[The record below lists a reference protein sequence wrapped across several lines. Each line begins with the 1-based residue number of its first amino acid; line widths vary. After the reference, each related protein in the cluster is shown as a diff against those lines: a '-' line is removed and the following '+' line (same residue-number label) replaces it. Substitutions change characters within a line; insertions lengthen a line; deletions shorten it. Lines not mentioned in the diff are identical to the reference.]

1 MKKLK
6 TLLSIMLV
14 LVLMMVNVNFTL
26 ADSDSEIPEFSA
38 ENTIKNLDDLE
49 KIEDLSDVANTNQEI
64 TLPNVDTTINNLG
77 ISQDA
82 EEPTASD
89 NTDPNNAYLIPP
101 DTTVGDTFAASGE
114 QRWYAMEITERT
126 KLSTILLNDTP
137 LDGDLYIFKLNE
149 TTMQLEDYATSL
161 TTGTGVMEATNNIV
175 ESGIYY
181 FAIYCYSGDGLFNFT
196 VYTSTND
203 IDNEINDSI
212 ATAHELTMTDI
223 TDIKTAKVEAIIDN
237 PIDYDYY
244 KIDLPHDGLYQ
255 VMVFSPEGKEYQS
268 LWSADGTDIY
278 TADDGIYEFSQGINY
293 FGVRSKDGTYSNTDN
308 YTFVVKEIKH
318 HSFDEASYIGEWND
332 NTYSLYSDSL
342 ILGEKQN
349 VGYFKFKVTRGHR
362 LFIRISCSL
371 FDDGMKAYLFD
382 SNQNAIAMASNPEN
396 AIEDGV
402 LSFIP
407 IDVNNTGGSTQTY
420 YIAIVKPEARQDKV
434 YVQSASINNRIKKGS
449 RTFDFYGTASK
460 PGSGY
465 SSILNLDLRNESSIP
480 YGAIFTDIET
490 RGDQYPSQGGVY
502 HEIQA
507 SSGMW
512 HRSTVSSSD
521 WGRYNIPSDYVAQIW
536 YFRFYTWATG
546 SSTMSDVTISFDYE
560 YDLGLNGYKV
570 IL

>member
-1 MKKLK
+1 MKKAR

-14 LVLMMVNVNFTL
+14 LALMMVNVNFTS
-26 ADSDSEIPEFSA
+26 ADSNIAEFST
-38 ENTIKNLDDLE
+38 ENTIISLDDLE
-49 KIEDLSDVANTNQEI
+49 KIEDINNVTNTNQEI
-64 TLPNVDTTINNLG
+64 NLLNLDNVINDLELSLDT
-77 ISQDA
+77 

-175 ESGIYY
+175 EAGIYY
-181 FAIYCYSGDGLFNFT
+181 FAIYCYSGNGIFNFT

-212 ATAHELTMTDI
+212 ETAYEVTMSDVVDI
-223 TDIKTAKVEAIIDN
+223 QTARVEAVIDN

-244 KIDLPHDGLYQ
+244 KITLPHDGLYQ

-278 TADDGIYEFSQGINY
+278 TVDDGIYELSQGVNY
-293 FGVRSKDGTYSNTDN
+293 FGVRSLDGTYSNTDK
-308 YTFVVKEIKH
+308 YTFVVKEIKN

-332 NTYSLYSDSL
+332 YTYSLYSDSL
-342 ILGEKQN
+342 ILAEKQN
-349 VGYFKFKVTRGHR
+349 VGYFRFKVTPGHK

-382 SNQNAIAMASNPEN
+382 SNRNAIAMASNPDN

-402 LSFIP
+402 LSFVP
-407 IDVNNTGGSTQTY
+407 LDVNNTGGSTQTY
-420 YIAIVKPEARQDKV
+420 YIAIVKPEAQQDKV
-434 YVQSASINNRIKKGS
+434 YVQSVSLNDRIETGS
-449 RTFDFYGTASK
+449 KTFNFSGTASK
-460 PGSGY
+460 SGSGH
-465 SSILNLDLRNESSIP
+465 SSTLNIDLRNNSSIP
-480 YGAIFTDIET
+480 IGAMFTDVET
-490 RGDQYPSQGGVY
+490 NGDQYPSQGGVY
-502 HEIQA
+502 HEVQA
-507 SSGMW
+507 YPGMW
-512 HRSTVSSSD
+512 HRSIVSSSD
-521 WGRYNIPSDYVAQIW
+521 WGRFNIPSDYVAQIW

-546 SSTMSDVTISFDYE
+546 SSTMSDVSISFDYE
-560 YDLGLNGYKV
+560 YDLGLNGYKRV
-570 IL
+570 N